1 MTNYRMTNNECERF
15 SPGTSRGCS
24 RGRYWPLIRPRAKR
38 AGGMLVLIAICLP
51 LFLIMAAFA
60 IDVAWM
66 QLTRTEL
73 RTATD
78 AASRAGAKRL
88 SLDQSEAAARAAAKD
103 AASRNRVA
111 GTQFLLTDRE
121 IEVGSG
127 SQAPHDGRFT
137 FSPGGTQLNAVR
149 VTGKRTAD
157 SAAGPVAL
165 FLGRVMGVPQFQPQH
180 VATSTQLDRDL
191 CLVVDR
197 SGSMMDSVNGGSLGN
212 ACKKP
217 NMKKSKW
224 GALYTAVEGFLDE
237 LEGTL
242 QNEQCALVS
251 YSSAGSGCGYTFTT
265 SDINAPL
272 EFDYK
277 PIRDEMDVLS
287 SKPVQGMTAISAGID
302 NGVAVLTS
310 KNVRPFAVRTMVLM
324 TDGLH
329 NAGREPILAA
339 REAAK
344 AGITIHTVTFGKSAD
359 TTRMKAVAEAT
370 GGQHFHAPDA
380 KALEKIFRTIASTL
394 PVLLTD

>member
-1 MTNYRMTNNECERF
+1 
-15 SPGTSRGCS
+15 
-24 RGRYWPLIRPRAKR
+24 
-38 AGGMLVLIAICLP
+38 MLVLIAICLP

-111 GTQFLLTDRE
+111 GAPLRLADRDIE
-121 IEVGSG
+121 IGNG
-127 SQAPHDGRFT
+127 SQAPNDGRFT
-137 FSPGGTQLNAVR
+137 FTAGAKQPNAVR
-149 VTGKRTAD
+149 VTGKRTAG
-157 SAAGPVAL
+157 STGGPVAL
-165 FLGRVMGVPQFQPQH
+165 FLGRIMGVPHFQPQQL
-180 VATSTQLDRDL
+180 ATSTQLDRDL

-197 SGSMMDSVNGGSLGN
+197 SGSMMESISGGSLGDE
-212 ACKKP
+212 CKKP
-217 NMKKSKW
+217 KKKSKW
-224 GALYTAVEGFLDE
+224 VALDTAVEGFLDE
-237 LEGTL
+237 LDSTL
-242 QNEQCALVS
+242 QKEQCALVS

-272 EFDYK
+272 DFSYQ
-277 PIRDEMDVLS
+277 PIRDQMALLS
-287 SKPVQGMTAISAGID
+287 SKPVQGMTAISAGLD
-302 NGVAVLTS
+302 NGVKVLTS
-310 KNVRPFAVRTMVLM
+310 NRVRPFAVRTMVLM

-329 NAGREPILAA
+329 NTGREPILAA

-344 AGITIHTVTFGKSAD
+344 AGITIHTVTFGNSAD
-359 TTRMKAVAEAT
+359 TSRMKAVAEAT

-380 KALEKIFRTIASTL
+380 ASLEKIFRTIASTL